1 MPAIAIDGSRAFLR
15 RRTGI
20 EEYAYQVIRHLRGP
34 LRDEPVTLYLRSD
47 QAPDFDLPPAWKVKK
62 LWAPRLWTQGR
73 LSLAMLSDRPDILFV
88 PAHTVP
94 LIHPRRTVVTVH
106 GLEYEVVPQGYGFW
120 ERLYMRWS
128 IRHSVRAAS
137 TVVAVSE
144 NTKQDLVR
152 LYGVPEAKIRVIY
165 EGYDEKNS
173 NFQFP
178 ISNGQPPTAV
188 ARSGG
193 EGNVT
198 PYFLFI
204 GRLEERKNV
213 VRIIEAFELL
223 KAAQGL
229 PHRLILAGKPGH
241 GYAAIRSRIRHSKF
255 KDSIEE
261 PGYVSETE
269 KRELLQ
275 GAEAFLFPTLYE
287 GFGLP
292 VLEAQAAGTPVI
304 ISSCSSLPEVAGEG
318 AVMVLPEEPY
328 LIAEALHL
336 VLTDGEKRA
345 ALVRAGR
352 ENLSRFS
359 WERCAAEL
367 ARILQA

>member
-1 MPAIAIDGSRAFLR
+1 MPTIAIDGSRAFLA

-20 EEYAYQVIRHLRGP
+20 EEYSSQVIRHLREP
-34 LRDEPVTLYLRSD
+34 LREASVILYIRSD
-47 QAPDFDLPPAWKVKK
+47 QTPDFDLPPAWKVKK
-62 LWAPRLWTQGR
+62 LWAPRLWTQVR
-73 LSLAMLSDRPDILFV
+73 LSLAVLADRPDVLFV

-152 LYGVPEAKIRVIY
+152 LYGVPEEKIAVVY
-165 EGYDEKNS
+165 EGYDEAIS
-173 NFQFP
+173 DFQSP
-178 ISNGQPPTAV
+178 ISNDQSAAPYG
-188 ARSGG
+188 SDG
-193 EGNVT
+193 
-198 PYFLFI
+198 PYFLFV

-213 VRIIEAFELL
+213 ARIIEAFELL

-229 PHRLILAGKPGH
+229 PHRLVLAGKPGH
-241 GYAAIRSRIRHSKF
+241 GYAAIQSKIRHSKF
-255 KDSIEE
+255 KDSIVEL
-261 PGYVSETE
+261 GYVSETE
-269 KRELLQ
+269 KRKLLR

-304 ISSCSSLPEVAGEG
+304 ISNHSSLPEVAGEG
-318 AVMVLPEEPY
+318 AVMVLAEEPY
-328 LIAEALHL
+328 LIAEAMHL
-336 VLTDGEKRA
+336 VLTDEEKRA

-367 ARILQA
+367 ARILEA